1 MENRIE
7 EWREKAD
14 LSKSE
19 LARQAEISRPY
30 LDMVIKGECNPGS
43 EIAIKIC
50 QVLGAKFEEIFY
62 ASDVK

>member
-7 EWREKAD
+7 EKRQAMEN

-30 LDMVIKGECNPGS
+30 LDMIIKGECVPS
-43 EIAIKIC
+43 ADKAARLC
-50 QVLGAKFEEIFY
+50 RALGVRFEDVFY
-62 ASDVK
+62 LS

>member
-7 EWREKAD
+7 EKRRALET

-30 LDMVIKGECNPGS
+30 LDMIIKGECVPS
-43 EIAIKIC
+43 ADKAARIC
-50 QVLGAKFEEIFY
+50 KALGTKFEDVFY
-62 ASDVK
+62 L